1 MKCLNERARG
11 ADIALEI
18 TTTGGSNKK
27 EIPTADQPG

>member
-1 MKCLNERARG
+1 MSVHV

-18 TTTGGSNKK
+18 TKTGGSNKK